1 MPNKVI
7 FIFLNT
13 TCFIFQYSLW
23 AKKVPGETHF
33 LDRAK
38 ERYPKYIEDTKI
50 LLKVL
55 VLYLPLPVYWAL
67 FDQQVS

>member
-1 MPNKVI
+1 MKNNCILNNFP
-7 FIFLNT
+7 FL
-13 TCFIFQYSLW
+13 FQYALRQ
-23 AKKVPGETHF
+23 KKVAGETHF

-38 ERYPKYIEDTKI
+38 SNPHYKKSLIEDTKI

-55 VLYLPLPVYWAL
+55 VLFLPLPVYWAL